1 MSYLPLARRYRPQQ
15 FDELIGQE
23 HVATTLKNAVAA
35 NRVAQ
40 AYLFAGPRGVGK
52 TSAARILAKAL
63 NCQQGPTPTPCQTCP
78 SCEAITAGRSLDVL
92 EIDGASN
99 RGIDQIR
106 ELREQ
111 VKFVP
116 TQGTFRV
123 YIIDEV
129 HQITSDGFNALLKTL
144 EEPPPHI
151 RFVFATTAPQ
161 KVPATI
167 LSRCQRFEFR
177 RIPME
182 RIVEVLRR
190 IAGEER
196 LTLEEAALYEIA
208 RAAEGGLRDAES
220 ILDQVACTAE
230 EGEAIRAE
238 TVTAMVGALSVQAL
252 GRLMERVG
260 AQDAAACLEMVN
272 EFVLSGRDLGQCAQ
286 ALAEYLRHLLI
297 ARSVSEPARLIWLSA
312 ESVQQIVQ
320 QCRVWSV
327 TELIDTLDLW
337 TVAQETM
344 RRSINARIPMELALV
359 RMATRHLTAASSST
373 SQSAQPKDRTP
384 SPAVSSAAGVRSAA
398 TPVRSAPAPSAKPSA
413 PASPS
418 PRAAQAAAF
427 APSAAA
433 AEPLPVAQDDPASS
447 PSISVEQIKQMW
459 PELLRRVEAGK
470 ASRASFL
477 AEAEPVRTSGST
489 VVLGIPRTMGF
500 HKEMLERPADR
511 QAIEAALGQL
521 LNAKVSIQLMLVE
534 STQHVSVDATAQ
546 FFKGTV
552 VPFGPAPA

>member
-63 NCQQGPTPTPCQTCP
+63 NCQNGPTPTPCQTCP

-177 RIPME
+177 RIPTE

-196 LTLEEAALYEIA
+196 LTLEDAALYEIA

-220 ILDQVACTAE
+220 ILDQVACAAE
-230 EGEAIRAE
+230 EGGTIRAE

-260 AQDAAACLEMVN
+260 AQDAAACLEMVD

-297 ARSVSEPARLIWLSA
+297 ARSVSEPARLIWLPV

-320 QCRVWSV
+320 QARVWSV
-327 TELIDTLDLW
+327 TELIDMLDLW
-337 TVAQETM
+337 TGAQETM

-359 RMATRHLTAASSST
+359 RMATRHLTVAPSAVT
-373 SQSAQPKDRTP
+373 SQPAQPKDRTP
-384 SPAVSSAAGVRSAA
+384 SPAASSGTRAAQA
-398 TPVRSAPAPSAKPSA
+398 PVRPAAAPSAKPSTPA
-413 PASPS
+413 PPS
-418 PRAAQAAAF
+418 TRAAQAAAV

-433 AEPLPVAQDDPASS
+433 TESQSAIQDDSASS

-459 PELLRRVEAGK
+459 PELLRRVEVGK

-521 LNAKVSIQLMLVE
+521 LNAKVSIQLTLVE